1 MKKHLFSAATLAIA
15 LFAIN
20 TASAQTVKTEDGGDK
35 TKTTVDGMT
44 VKTKVADDG
53 KMKVKGKDEAGNR
66 MKATTKPRK
75 GDMKDGMDM
84 QAGDMKMHHKGMKG
98 MHHKDK
104 GMRKDSAAMR
114 SSTSSM

>member
-1 MKKHLFSAATLAIA
+1 MKKNLFSVAVVALS
-15 LFAIN
+15 LFAT
-20 TASAQTVKTEDGGDK
+20 TAFAQTVKTEDGGDK
-35 TKTTVDGMT
+35 MKTTTDGMT

-53 KMKVKGKDEAGNR
+53 KMKVKGKDDAGNR

-98 MHHKDK
+98 MHRKDK
-104 GMRKDSAAMR
+104 GMRKDSAMR
-114 SSTSSM
+114 APMGSM